1 MISISCAYTTPA
13 AKARVKTRTR
23 RWWKP
28 SYADMVR
35 SQVGQ
40 TVELLT
46 RQKRYGGER
55 ICLVK
60 LLAVSPKPVPL
71 ADMPDEDYEREGFG
85 YIASTGDPK
94 LMMSLINGVMG
105 QPQDKEERQ
114 SRRVIAGLC
123 AAQPHVTMLSTFNI
137 WRRSGGSPYVVDW
150 EYRTPE
156 MNPVTFKPSR
166 SVRHKHKGEDRCVR

>member
-1 MISISCAYTTPA
+1 MIAISCAYTTPA
-13 AKARVKTRTR
+13 VVARVKTRTR

-28 SYADMVR
+28 QYANMVR

-85 YIASTGDPK
+85 YIARTGDVK
-94 LMMSLINGVMG
+94 AIMALVNGVMG
-105 QPQDKEERQ
+105 QPVGRDER
-114 SRRVIAGLC
+114 IARQQIETTARL
-123 AAQPHVTMLSTFNI
+123 APEAVMRSSFDV

-150 EYRTPE
+150 EYLPME
-156 MNPVTFKPSR
+156 NV
-166 SVRHKHKGEDRCVR
+166 